1 MSDHYLGIAERIH
14 ADACVTAGVCVLGL
28 SGPSGVKK
36 LNPGDGVI
44 YYSPKT
50 APDGEV
56 LRAFTAIGEVTGETP
71 YERSFEGASQPL
83 WVRDVAWRREARE
96 VSIYDLL
103 EQLSWIRNPK
113 NWGFYMRGSHRAIP
127 AEDYARIAGAM
138 LGGAA

>member
-1 MSDHYLGIAERIH
+1 MAAYYLGIAEKSYV
-14 ADACVTAGVCVLGL
+14 DLCTEAGVCVLGI

-56 LRAFTAIGEVTGETP
+56 LRAFTAIGEVTGEGE
-71 YERSFEGASQPL
+71 YERDFGSGTLL
-83 WVRDVAWRREARE
+83 WCRNVAWRGEARE
-96 VSIYDLL
+96 VSIYDHLDG
-103 EQLSWIRNPK
+103 LSWIKKPK

-127 AEDYARIAGAM
+127 GEDFARLSGAM
-138 LGGAA
+138 LGGA